1 MLGLQSSV
9 IVFSKKFVKSITYS
23 ASSGKRL
30 EYYLNGT
37 QENPDMQM

>member
-1 MLGLQSSV
+1 MPGFQSSV
-9 IVFSKKFVKSITYS
+9 TVFSKNFVTQHIVK
-23 ASSGKRL
+23 GD